1 MHRPA
6 SPEPPAPATDP
17 APKRTRPWL
26 LSLLVILIVLVSV
39 VATVAIW
46 VTTDV
51 ASPDNFVAVVAPA
64 GRDPRVQAAIGSEI
78 QAMIDQR
85 LATDPA
91 ASGTRGAASD
101 LLRRQVEQAIQDLL
115 ASGRFTAL
123 WDTAVRETQ
132 ASYRDLFEQ
141 GDQSPLTVTSGQISV
156 NLGPFIAEVR
166 AFVEAQGIEVPADS
180 LPPGDDYHVV
190 IVESD
195 ELRRAQQVLSLT
207 NMLAIVLPAAALILL
222 IVACLVAAPWP
233 RAVLW
238 TGVGIVAAMA
248 LLALVTIWGQSIF
261 QNSTGDDTSGI
272 IADAVAAAIADS
284 FRTDLIIAALLG
296 VVAIVIGVIANRA
309 NRRPVTA

>member
-6 SPEPPAPATDP
+6 SPEPPAPASPLPT
-17 APKRTRPWL
+17 RRSRPWL
-26 LSLLVILIVLVSV
+26 LSLLVILIVLASV
-39 VATVAIW
+39 VATIAIW

-78 QAMIDQR
+78 QAMIEQR

-91 ASGTRGAASD
+91 ASGARRAASD
-101 LLRRQVEQAIQDLL
+101 LLRRRVQQAIQDLL
-115 ASGRFTAL
+115 ASDRFTVL
-123 WDTAVRETQ
+123 WDSTVRETQ
-132 ASYRDLFEQ
+132 AAYRYLFEQ
-141 GDQSPLTVTSGQISV
+141 GGQSPLTVTSGQISV

-166 AFVEAQGIEVPADS
+166 AFMEAQGIEVPADR

-195 ELRRAQQVLSLT
+195 ELRQAQQVLSLT
-207 NMLAIVLPAAALILL
+207 NLLAIVLPAAALILL
-222 IVACLVAAPWP
+222 VVACLVAAPWP

-248 LLALVTIWGQSIF
+248 LLALITLWGQSTF
-261 QNSTGDDTSGI
+261 QDSTVDDTSGI

-284 FRTDLIIAALLG
+284 FRTDLAIVAALG
-296 VVAIVIGVIANRA
+296 IGAIVIGVIANRG
-309 NRRPVTA
+309 RPGTA

>member
-6 SPEPPAPATDP
+6 SPEPPAPASPLPT
-17 APKRTRPWL
+17 RRSRPWL
-26 LSLLVILIVLVSV
+26 LSLLVILIVLASV

-78 QAMIDQR
+78 QAMIEQR

-91 ASGTRGAASD
+91 ASGARRAASD
-101 LLRRQVEQAIQDLL
+101 LLRRRVQQAIQDLL
-115 ASGRFTAL
+115 ASDRFTVL
-123 WDTAVRETQ
+123 WDSTVRETQ
-132 ASYRDLFEQ
+132 AAYRYLFEQ
-141 GDQSPLTVTSGQISV
+141 GGQSPLTVTSGQISV

-166 AFVEAQGIEVPADS
+166 AFMEAQGIEVPADR

-195 ELRRAQQVLSLT
+195 ELRQAQQVLSLT
-207 NMLAIVLPAAALILL
+207 NLLAIVLPAAALILL
-222 IVACLVAAPWP
+222 VVACLVAAPWP

-248 LLALVTIWGQSIF
+248 LLALITLWGQSTF
-261 QNSTGDDTSGI
+261 QDSTVDDTSGI

-284 FRTDLIIAALLG
+284 FRTDLAIVAALG
-296 VVAIVIGVIANRA
+296 IGAIVIGVIANRG
-309 NRRPVTA
+309 RPGTA

>member
-6 SPEPPAPATDP
+6 SPEPPAPASPLPT
-17 APKRTRPWL
+17 RRSRPWL
-26 LSLLVILIVLVSV
+26 LSLLVILIVLASV
-39 VATVAIW
+39 VATIAIW

-78 QAMIDQR
+78 QAMIEQR

-91 ASGTRGAASD
+91 ASGARRAASD
-101 LLRRQVEQAIQDLL
+101 LLRRRVQQAIQDLL
-115 ASGRFTAL
+115 ASDRFTVL
-123 WDTAVRETQ
+123 WDSTVRETQ
-132 ASYRDLFEQ
+132 AAYRYLFEQ
-141 GDQSPLTVTSGQISV
+141 GGQSPLTVTSGQISV

-166 AFVEAQGIEVPADS
+166 AFMEAQGIEVPADR

-195 ELRRAQQVLSLT
+195 ELRQAQQVLSLT
-207 NMLAIVLPAAALILL
+207 NLLAIVLPAAALILL
-222 IVACLVAAPWP
+222 VVACLVAAPWP
-233 RAVLW
+233 RTVLW

-248 LLALVTIWGQSIF
+248 LLALITLWGQSTF
-261 QNSTGDDTSGI
+261 QDSTVDDTSGI

-284 FRTDLIIAALLG
+284 FRTNLAIVTALG
-296 VVAIVIGVIANRA
+296 VGAIVIGVIANR
-309 NRRPVTA
+309 RRSGTA

>member
-6 SPEPPAPATDP
+6 SPEPPAPASPLPT
-17 APKRTRPWL
+17 RRSRPWL
-26 LSLLVILIVLVSV
+26 LSLLVILIVLASV
-39 VATVAIW
+39 VATIAIW

-78 QAMIDQR
+78 QAMIEQR

-91 ASGTRGAASD
+91 ASGARRAASD
-101 LLRRQVEQAIQDLL
+101 LLRRRVQQAIQDLL
-115 ASGRFTAL
+115 ASDRFTVL
-123 WDTAVRETQ
+123 WDSTVRETQ
-132 ASYRDLFEQ
+132 AAYRYLFEQ
-141 GDQSPLTVTSGQISV
+141 GGQSPLTVTSGQISV

-166 AFVEAQGIEVPADS
+166 AFMEAQGIEVPADR

-195 ELRRAQQVLSLT
+195 ELRQAQQVLSLT
-207 NMLAIVLPAAALILL
+207 NLLAIVLPAAALILL

-248 LLALVTIWGQSIF
+248 LLALITLWGQSAF
-261 QNSTGDDTSGI
+261 QDSTGDDTSGI

-284 FRTDLIIAALLG
+284 FRTDLAIVAALG
-296 VVAIVIGVIANRA
+296 VGAIVIGVIANR
-309 NRRPVTA
+309 RRSGTA

>member
-26 LSLLVILIVLVSV
+26 LSLLVILIVLASV
-39 VATVAIW
+39 VATIAIW

-78 QAMIDQR
+78 QAMIEQR

-91 ASGTRGAASD
+91 ASGARRAASD
-101 LLRRQVEQAIQDLL
+101 LLRRRVQQAIQDLL
-115 ASGRFTAL
+115 ASDRFTVL
-123 WDTAVRETQ
+123 WDSTVRETQ
-132 ASYRDLFEQ
+132 AAYRYLFEQ
-141 GDQSPLTVTSGQISV
+141 GGQSPLTVTSGQISV

-166 AFVEAQGIEVPADS
+166 AFVEAQGIEVPADR

-195 ELRRAQQVLSLT
+195 ELRQAQQVLSLT
-207 NMLAIVLPAAALILL
+207 NLLAIVLPAAALILL
-222 IVACLVAAPWP
+222 IAACLVAAPWP

-248 LLALVTIWGQSIF
+248 LLALITLWGQSTF
-261 QNSTGDDTSGI
+261 QDSTVDDTSGI

-284 FRTDLIIAALLG
+284 FRTDLAIVAALG
-296 VVAIVIGVIANRA
+296 IGAIVIGVIANRG
-309 NRRPVTA
+309 RPGTA

>member
-6 SPEPPAPATDP
+6 SPEPPAPASPLPT
-17 APKRTRPWL
+17 RRSRPWL
-26 LSLLVILIVLVSV
+26 LSLLVILIVLASV
-39 VATVAIW
+39 VATIAIW

-78 QAMIDQR
+78 QAMIEQR

-91 ASGTRGAASD
+91 ASGARRAASD
-101 LLRRQVEQAIQDLL
+101 LLRRRVQQAIQDLL
-115 ASGRFTAL
+115 ASDRFTVL
-123 WDTAVRETQ
+123 WDSTVRETQ
-132 ASYRDLFEQ
+132 AAYRYLFEQ
-141 GDQSPLTVTSGQISV
+141 GGQSPLTVTSGQISV

-166 AFVEAQGIEVPADS
+166 AFMEAQGIEVPADR

-195 ELRRAQQVLSLT
+195 ELRQAQQVLSLT
-207 NMLAIVLPAAALILL
+207 NLLAIVLPAAALILL

-248 LLALVTIWGQSIF
+248 LLALITLWGQSTF
-261 QNSTGDDTSGI
+261 QDSTVDDTSGI

-284 FRTDLIIAALLG
+284 FRTDLAIVAALG
-296 VVAIVIGVIANRA
+296 IGAIVIGVIANRG
-309 NRRPVTA
+309 RPGTA